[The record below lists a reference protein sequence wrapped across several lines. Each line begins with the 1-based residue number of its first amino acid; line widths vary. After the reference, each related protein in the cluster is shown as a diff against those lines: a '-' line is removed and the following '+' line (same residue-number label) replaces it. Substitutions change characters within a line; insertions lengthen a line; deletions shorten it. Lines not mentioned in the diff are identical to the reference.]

1 MQCYPI
7 KYYLH
12 ECLFLSLHLWY
23 EKSFSFPFLFSCL
36 DYKSLGILKR
46 QFPNTPLIGL
56 TATATNHVL
65 KDAQNILHV
74 QKCIT
79 FTASFN
85 RPNLYYEVGLVTWF
99 FGCSA
104 VVLSPGRQAL
114 SDCFNLLENMSHDGK
129 KVTNY
134 CVVLYFHF
142 GQRFVC
148 CSSWGKLAG
157 LLWSLFFNGLLSC
170 NLIVHKENIVFFFK
184 WQNSCVYYTG
194 KSKKRLFGRL
204 FAHLNSDMCIIYF
217 WGSA

>member
-1 MQCYPI
+1 MLPGFLAAVLLC
-7 KYYLH
+7 
-12 ECLFLSLHLWY
+12 CLL
-23 EKSFSFPFLFSCL
+23 EG
-36 DYKSLGILKR
+36 D
-46 QFPNTPLIGL
+46 
-56 TATATNHVL
+56 
-65 KDAQNILHV
+65 
-74 QKCIT
+74 
-79 FTASFN
+79 
-85 RPNLYYEVGLVTWF
+85 
-99 FGCSA
+99 
-104 VVLSPGRQAL
+104 RQAPL

-129 KVTNY
+129 KVANY

-142 GQRFVC
+142 GQRFVY

-217 WGSA
+217 